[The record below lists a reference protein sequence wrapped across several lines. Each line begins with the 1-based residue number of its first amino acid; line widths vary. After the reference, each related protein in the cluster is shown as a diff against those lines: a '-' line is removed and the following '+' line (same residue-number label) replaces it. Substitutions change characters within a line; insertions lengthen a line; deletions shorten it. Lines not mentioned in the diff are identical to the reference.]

1 MEAGLGVGAP
11 CLPAGCRSL
20 TAALAQLPAKI
31 HKSSCC
37 AAAAFPKFPHDNY
50 KITCKPKSSE
60 CLQTTHL
67 IAARVI
73 QRKQFSK
80 VKMII
85 CLCEAA
91 STLLLALETQGECGY
106 SHKSST
112 SSVNGS
118 RTVST
123 AGGRDVFRLFCHSLL
138 RRRSSALTFSC

>member
-1 MEAGLGVGAP
+1 MWEPPASQQAAGVCSGEQQ
-11 CLPAGCRSL
+11 
-20 TAALAQLPAKI
+20 TATLAHLPAKI

-37 AAAAFPKFPHDNY
+37 AAAAFPKFPHDSY

-91 STLLLALETQGECGY
+91 STLLLALETQGERGY
-106 SHKSST
+106 RHKSST
-112 SSVNGS
+112 SVNGS

-123 AGGRDVFRLFCHSLL
+123 AGGKDVFRLSCHSVL
-138 RRRSSALTFSC
+138 RRRSSALTSSC